1 MHTGP
6 RICSIYIYI
15 FVWELPRLP
24 IELQWLKGAKPDFAL
39 KQTAHYFMDLLSPEE
54 HTTLKEICNVWNS
67 AAKPFTVG
75 TTCSGLET
83 GGLVVEKTF
92 EALNERFGISL
103 QSKVAFA
110 VELHEV
116 LWLKNNNHSGI
127 VQPFSM
133 DKFYVRSFQLLLRLR
148 QLCPEPLT
156 AGFRIDLKNQK
167 VSCPFFV
174 PKKSDYICGINPDVK
189 EKRNFIQRAHAGK
202 IDHLFADVRDVAKGT
217 AHCYIHG
224 CDCAIPR
231 VDMII
236 SGTACTSIS
245 GERSSNSEFAT
256 CSLLGWE
263 LLG

>member
-1 MHTGP
+1 MGSTVSSNHKC
-6 RICSIYIYI
+6 IQAHEYVLYIYI

-116 LWLKNNNHSGI
+116 LWLKNNNHNGI

-174 PKKSDYICGINPDVK
+174 SPRNLIIYVVLTPMSRRRGTSFKGLTLARLTTYLLMSEMWQK
-189 EKRNFIQRAHAGK
+189 EQHTVIFM
-202 IDHLFADVRDVAKGT
+202 VVT
-217 AHCYIHG
+217 VPSHG
-224 CDCAIPR
+224 L
-231 VDMII
+231 
-236 SGTACTSIS
+236 T
-245 GERSSNSEFAT
+245 
-256 CSLLGWE
+256 
-263 LLG
+263 